1 MTIQK
6 ALAPAARKVVNNE
19 SWDRGSRPITTPLEN
34 SGGSKMRIDR
44 AKFHQL
50 GAAEGPVSN
59 SALVA
64 YVCGVVTRER
74 ERLARAFEKNGMAK
88 LAADIRD
95 ESLDDKVFKWAGPSG
110 SLDAAPKSAMQ
121 LSEERGAV
129 KAGH

>member
-19 SWDRGSRPITTPLEN
+19 LWGPRLAANYNTRDSSGRGE
-34 SGGSKMRIDR
+34 MRIDR

-59 SALVA
+59 SSLVA

-74 ERLARAFEKNGMAK
+74 ERLARACEKNGRAK

-121 LSEERGAV
+121 LNEERGAV